1 MNFLLFFPR
10 LAVRLAKLFVK
21 ALVTMFVLGL
31 SLLPL
36 SVLLL
41 AVPAFISQESVLE
54 DTTSGKRSGLR
65 SLLKRCFALLTGL
78 IVLITLIAL
87 SVEAVSQLSLPE
99 KGSFGVIARF
109 FTPAIGESYFMG
121 KTQKER
127 DDNLAKLPPEAQKFL
142 KTPLHEKLPPAMIE
156 HWPFVVLGVYAF
168 DLLIL
173 VFVGKVPL
181 AYNLRNVRVRWKT
194 NAMTAVSFTA
204 VIALLTFLL
213 AFVNGMNNLTENSG
227 IPGNVFVLSDG
238 STDEIFSNLGYGD
251 LDNVERVVVERDEK
265 DRVLKAP
272 VRVRTVERNGKPVA
286 LASRETYYAINMPV
300 PNSNP
305 PRRRFVQVRSLED
318 SEIAAEVHNIQ
329 LYPGGKW
336 FRAAGVNDKSQI
348 ECVLGEGIAG
358 VLGEDTPTKKPLK
371 TGDVFVLGEVDW
383 IVAGIMKSEGTTF
396 GSEIWVK
403 RFSRIYAP
411 FGKEKYTTL
420 VLRTEQDTREASRAM
435 AHHLSTRY
443 TQQKLKAFSEP
454 DYYAELTKTNNF
466 FLTAIIVVCVVM
478 AIGGVFGMMTTM
490 FASIAQRIRD
500 IGVLRLLG
508 FKRWQVMVSF
518 MLESLT
524 IAIIGGAL
532 GCLVAWI
539 LADGKAST
547 STLSSGGGGPGG
559 KSIALRINVDA
570 QVMAMGMLFTLVM
583 GRLGGLVPALS
594 AMRMKVL
601 DSLR

>member
-10 LAVRLAKLFVK
+10 LAYRLSKLLVK
-21 ALVTMFVLGL
+21 ALLTMFVLGL

-54 DTTSGKRSGLR
+54 DTTAGKRSGLR

-78 IVLITLIAL
+78 IVLITLIAV
-87 SVEAVSQLSLPE
+87 SVEAVSRLSLPE
-99 KGSFGVIARF
+99 KGSFGVIART
-109 FTPAIGESYFMG
+109 FTPALGDFMG
-121 KTQKER
+121 KTQRER
-127 DDNLAKLPPEAQKFL
+127 EENLSKLPPDVQKFL

-156 HWPFVVLGVYAF
+156 HWPFVILGVYAF

-173 VFVGKVPL
+173 VFIGKVPL

-227 IPGNVFVLSDG
+227 VPGNVFVLSDG

-251 LDNVERVVVERDEK
+251 LDNVERVVVDQDEK
-265 DRVLKAP
+265 DRVLKTP
-272 VRVRTVERNGKPVA
+272 VRVKTIERDGKPVA

-300 PNSNP
+300 PNSSP
-305 PRRRFVQVRSLED
+305 PRRRFVQVRSQED
-318 SEIAAEVHNIQ
+318 SEVAAAVHNIQ

-371 TGDVFVLGEVDW
+371 TGDVFTLGEVEW

-532 GCLVAWI
+532 GCLVAWV

>member
-10 LAVRLAKLFVK
+10 LAYRLGKMLVK
-21 ALVTMFVLGL
+21 ALLTMFVLGL

-54 DTTSGKRSGLR
+54 DTTAGKRSFLR
-65 SLLKRCFALLTGL
+65 SMIKRCFALLTGL
-78 IVLITLIAL
+78 IVLVTLIAV
-87 SVEAVSQLSLPE
+87 SVEAVSRVPLPE

-109 FTPAIGESYFMG
+109 FTPAVGDFMG
-121 KTQKER
+121 KTQRER
-127 DDNLAKLPPEAQKFL
+127 EQNLSKLPPDVQKFL

-156 HWPFVVLGVYAF
+156 HWPFVILGVYAF

-173 VFVGKVPL
+173 VFIGKVPL

-227 IPGNVFVLSDG
+227 VPGNVFVLSDG

-251 LDNVERVVVERDEK
+251 LDNVERVVVDLDEK
-265 DRVLKAP
+265 DRVLKTP
-272 VRVRTVERNGKPVA
+272 VRVKTIERDGKPVA

-305 PRRRFVQVRSLED
+305 PRRRFVQVRSQED
-318 SEIAAEVHNIQ
+318 SEVAAAVHNIQ

-371 TGDVFVLGEVDW
+371 PGDVFTLGEVEW
-383 IVAGIMKSEGTTF
+383 VVTGIMKSEGTTF

-532 GCLVAWI
+532 GCLVAYV